1 MNNPSCIISA
11 DLQEIIAG
19 QDLSTLRGKRILVT
33 GATGMLA
40 GYLVFLFDYLNET
53 AQYGIQMTLLLRS
66 VEKAQR
72 KFGALLEHSGVHLLV
87 QDVCQPIHC
96 DTPFDY
102 IIHGASLADPHAIS
116 EKPFEIIRANTVG
129 TSNLCA
135 LARPSKSRIL
145 FLSTREVYGDI
156 PGAQSLQEN
165 MFGLLDHMNSRSCY
179 PESKRCAEAM
189 LLANGS
195 EYDVPWQIVRI
206 AHAYGPGMAIENDG
220 RIMADMIHDLVHRQ
234 DVVLKSQG
242 RMLRAFCYLSD
253 AVAAIL
259 RVLLQGEENTIYNI
273 ANEREEIAV
282 RDLAALVAQKAGTR
296 VVFHLQDQSENARGY
311 LQIPRVRLDT
321 SRLETLGWRPVVSL
335 SEGIDRTCRFFT
347 EQQV

>member
-1 MNNPSCIISA
+1 MNNLSRVISA
-11 DLQEIIAG
+11 DLQEIVSH
-19 QDLSTLRGKRILVT
+19 QDLSGLRGKRVLIT

-66 VEKAQR
+66 VKKAQQ
-72 KFGALLEHSGVHLLV
+72 KFGALLEHPGVSLLV
-87 QDVCQPIHC
+87 QDVCQPIQC
-96 DTPFDY
+96 NAAFDY
-102 IIHGASLADPHAIS
+102 IIHGASLADPHSIA

-135 LARPSKSRIL
+135 LARPAKSRIL
-145 FLSTREVYGDI
+145 FLSTREVYGSVPD
-156 PGAQSLQEN
+156 AVALQED
-165 MFGLLDHMNSRSCY
+165 MCGLLDHMDSRSCY

-189 LLANGS
+189 LLANGA

-206 AHAYGPGMAIENDG
+206 AHAYGPGMPIENDG
-220 RIMADMIHDLVHRQ
+220 RVMSDMIHDLVHQ
-234 DVVLKSQG
+234 MDVVLKSQG
-242 RMLRAFCYLSD
+242 YMLRSFCYLSD

-259 RVLLQGEENTIYNI
+259 RVLLCGEVNAIYNV
-273 ANEREEIAV
+273 ANEHEEISV

-296 VVFHLQDQSENARGY
+296 VVFQLQSQAENARGY

-321 SRLETLGWRPVVSL
+321 SRLEALGWRPLVSL
-335 SEGIDRTCRFFT
+335 SDGINRTYRFFN
-347 EQQV
+347 E